1 MLRQLQLRAPMK
13 AIQLKRSLTCNPKQ
27 LQPLALVD
35 AVKKEQQAK
44 IQSKPEQNPTQI
56 LVKMKMNISNNN
68 KNNKNSRNNL
78 PMGYSNLARMELPIH
93 ENQMKYLRQY
103 SVCLNPLEQLQAEQ
117 GKMTTR
123 SNNLPMGYS
132 DLSNDQSNSVALV
145 PLDQAQMDN
154 NLKNIGTQKP
164 QSQPQSKMP
173 EQPLRKIPYYN
184 PLRRR
189 SNVDPARVQYIKDR
203 FKERSLDTDAYKP
216 QGKKY
221 VSRTT
226 LHSGRLD
233 KID

>member
-44 IQSKPEQNPTQI
+44 IQSKPGYNPTQL
-56 LVKMKMNISNNN
+56 LVKMAPIKAVPIN
-68 KNNKNSRNNL
+68 KKSNNL
-78 PMGYSNLARMELPIH
+78 PMGYSSLARMELPIH

-103 SVCLNPLEQLQAEQ
+103 SICLNPLEQLQAEQ
-117 GKMTTR
+117 GKMTR

-145 PLDQAQMDN
+145 PLDQD

-164 QSQPQSKMP
+164 QPQSKMP

-203 FKERSLDTDAYKP
+203 FKERNLDSDTYKP
-216 QGKKY
+216 QGKKF

>member
-44 IQSKPEQNPTQI
+44 IHSKPGYNPTH
-56 LVKMKMNISNNN
+56 
-68 KNNKNSRNNL
+68 
-78 PMGYSNLARMELPIH
+78 LARMELPIH

-103 SVCLNPLEQLQAEQ
+103 SICLNPLEQLQAEQ
-117 GKMTTR
+117 GKMTR

-145 PLDQAQMDN
+145 PLDQD

-164 QSQPQSKMP
+164 QPQSKMP

-203 FKERSLDTDAYKP
+203 FKERNLDSDTYKP
-216 QGKKY
+216 QGKKF